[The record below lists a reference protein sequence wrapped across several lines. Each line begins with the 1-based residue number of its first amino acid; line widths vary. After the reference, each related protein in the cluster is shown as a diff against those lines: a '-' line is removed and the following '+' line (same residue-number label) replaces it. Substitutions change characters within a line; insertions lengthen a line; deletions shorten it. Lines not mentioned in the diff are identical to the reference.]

1 TATGVEVVT
10 YIPSNAYLVYG
21 DSASLR
27 RVRRLTEGSSS
38 FVQWQ
43 GPYVDTYLIDPGVLQ
58 SQTEREKQ
66 QSQPLKTAHITNG
79 PLADGKSGAGLFQ
92 LQLFKDP
99 NANARTR
106 TLIDQV
112 KIDDVK
118 VEWEI
123 LSYVNLVVGLSED
136 GVKELAQRPD
146 VVAILQH
153 ETPRKLDERQNMI
166 VSGNLTGGTGG
177 TTPVTGL
184 SWFTYLTNVC
194 ITQTQF
200 YISNFV
206 VNISDSGIDNANPAN
221 PNHFAFH
228 RSGDLTLASRLV
240 YARLVGTPNG
250 GSTLQGCDGHG
261 TENGSI

>member
-1 TATGVEVVT
+1 RSQASKEKAQSVK
-10 YIPSNAYLVYG
+10 A
-21 DSASLR
+21 ASLQR
-27 RVRRLTEGSSS
+27 S
-38 FVQWQ
+38 
-43 GPYVDTYLIDPGVLQ
+43 
-58 SQTEREKQ
+58 
-66 QSQPLKTAHITNG
+66 PL
-79 PLADGKSGAGLFQ
+79 DGGKPDSGLFEV
-92 LQLFKDP
+92 QLFKDP
-99 NANARTR
+99 NANPRTR
-106 TLIDQV
+106 TLIDRV
-112 KIDDVK
+112 KIEDVK

-123 LSYVNLVVGLSED
+123 LNYVNLVVALTED
-136 GVKELAQRPD
+136 GVKQLAQRPD

-184 SWFTYLTNVC
+184 SWFTYLTNVG

-200 YISNFV
+200 DISNFV